1 MTTRDSN
8 TSKAKATKSVRRKRP
23 TRQVETDK
31 FDAFARRI
39 LRAYGRRVAAGDIE
53 ALTSLV
59 DLSAEIDAV
68 TRLAVTGL
76 HNKPYSYSW
85 SEIADR
91 LGTSRQAA
99 QMRYGDKTDR
109 GGLDPRITRHG
120 MAVTVAT
127 LAQVYADHHPATPTP
142 SKCPG
147 CGFTYPTDGPTACPT
162 LAVVRPLLY
171 RRRAEDKHAVARLT
185 PDQLADLHT
194 TRGTRAGRQAARP
207 APTPPAVVP
216 TLFDLHAKEA
226 TR

>member
-1 MTTRDSN
+1 MTTRDGK
-8 TSKAKATKSVRRKRP
+8 TGKPARSKRATR
-23 TRQVETDK
+23 TVENSQ

-68 TRLAVTGL
+68 TRLAVTSL
-76 HNKPYSYSW
+76 HASPYKYSW

-91 LGTSRQAA
+91 LGVSRQAA
-99 QMRYGDKTDR
+99 QMRYGDRTDRR
-109 GGLDPRITRHG
+109 GGLDPRITRDG
-120 MAVTVAT
+120 LAVTVAT
-127 LAQVYADHHPATPTP
+127 LAQVYADHHPGTPT
-142 SKCPG
+142 SSRCPG

-162 LAVVRPLLY
+162 LATVRPLLY
-171 RRRAEDKHAVARLT
+171 RRRAEDKQAVACLT
-185 PDQLADLHT
+185 PTQFADLHP

-207 APTPPAVVP
+207 APTPPHAMP
-216 TLFDLHAKEA
+216 TLFDPHAKET